1 MISPGGI
8 SHQGP
13 AFLFRSVRIVFGIFT
28 ITLFAPFKHR
38 QNHHNQG
45 TQLKFKLIHLFN
57 IRRKPATTA
66 GKWLTF
72 LFVIMLAVSC
82 DETYTPKPKG
92 YFRIDLPERKYVTY
106 QPQGCPYEFELP
118 AYATPVAYHDSL
130 KEPCWKYLRFL
141 KLNGEIFLSYNPVKG
156 DVSSLAEGART
167 LAYKHTVKANAI
179 DETIVEV
186 PGKLYGVI
194 YDIGGNAA
202 SSIQFYATDSTRH
215 FLRGAL
221 YFNVPPQ
228 PDSLAPVIKFL
239 RKDIEHLITTIK
251 WK

>member
-1 MISPGGI
+1 M
-8 SHQGP
+8 
-13 AFLFRSVRIVFGIFT
+13 L
-28 ITLFAPFKHR
+28 
-38 QNHHNQG
+38 
-45 TQLKFKLIHLFN
+45 
-57 IRRKPATTA
+57 TA
-66 GKWLTF
+66 
-72 LFVIMLAVSC
+72 SC
-82 DETYTPKPKG
+82 DETYAPKPKG
-92 YFRIDLPERKYVTY
+92 YFRIDLPVREYVSY
-106 QPQGCPYEFELP
+106 QPEGCPYEFELP
-118 AYATPVAYHDSL
+118 AYATAVAYHDSL
-130 KEPCWKYLRFL
+130 QEPCWKYLRFP

>member
-1 MISPGGI
+1 MNHRPQLNLKLPFYFAKRRLPLTILSSWLP
-8 SHQGP
+8 
-13 AFLFRSVRIVFGIFT
+13 FLVLLMMVS
-28 ITLFAPFKHR
+28 
-38 QNHHNQG
+38 
-45 TQLKFKLIHLFN
+45 
-57 IRRKPATTA
+57 
-66 GKWLTF
+66 
-72 LFVIMLAVSC
+72 SC
-82 DETYTPKPKG
+82 DETYAPKPKG
-92 YFRIDLPERKYVTY
+92 YFRIELPERNYVNY
-106 QPQGCPYEFELP
+106 QPVGCPYEFELP
-118 AYATPVAYHDSL
+118 SYANAAAYHDSIQ
-130 KEPCWKYLRFL
+130 EPCWKYLRFP

-179 DETIVEV
+179 DETIVEI

-228 PDSLAPVIKFL
+228 PDSLAPVIRFL
-239 RKDIEHLITTIK
+239 RKDIEHLMTTIK

>member
-1 MISPGGI
+1 M
-8 SHQGP
+8 
-13 AFLFRSVRIVFGIFT
+13 
-28 ITLFAPFKHR
+28 
-38 QNHHNQG
+38 
-45 TQLKFKLIHLFN
+45 KFKLIHLFI
-57 IRRKPATTA
+57 IRRKPVTTA

-72 LFVIMLAVSC
+72 LFLIMLTASC
-82 DETYTPKPKG
+82 DETYAPKPKG
-92 YFRIDLPERKYVTY
+92 YFRIDLPVREYVSY
-106 QPQGCPYEFELP
+106 QPEGCPYEFELP
-118 AYATPVAYHDSL
+118 AYATAVAYHDSL
-130 KEPCWKYLRFL
+130 QEPCWKYLRFP